1 MFYYMLS
8 DYLKEE
14 YGTKLHKLLLSGGM
28 TCPNR
33 DGKCS
38 TGGCIFC
45 SGTGSG
51 EFSQSLEL
59 SISEQI
65 NNEKQKLLGKSN
77 VNKYIAYF
85 QAFSNTYQT
94 PEYLRALYMPVVN
107 RNDIAILSIATR
119 PDCLSDTIIE
129 LLKELN
135 SIKPIWIELGLQ
147 TINEET
153 AKFINRG
160 YKLSIYI
167 EAVKKLKSAGIKVIT
182 HLILGLPFESRQDMI
197 NSAKFA
203 GKHSDGIKFHLLY
216 VVKDTELAKLYNAGK
231 ITLISQEEYVQ
242 TLCDCVRSIPESV
255 VIHRLTGDPDKTTLV
270 APKWACNK
278 LKILREIH
286 NAFYDKDV
294 IQGEFLEG

>member
-1 MFYYMLS
+1 
-8 DYLKEE
+8 
-14 YGTKLHKLLLSGGM
+14 
-28 TCPNR
+28 
-33 DGKCS
+33 
-38 TGGCIFC
+38 
-45 SGTGSG
+45 
-51 EFSQSLEL
+51 
-59 SISEQI
+59 
-65 NNEKQKLLGKSN
+65 
-77 VNKYIAYF
+77 
-85 QAFSNTYQT
+85 
-94 PEYLRALYMPVVN
+94 MPVVN